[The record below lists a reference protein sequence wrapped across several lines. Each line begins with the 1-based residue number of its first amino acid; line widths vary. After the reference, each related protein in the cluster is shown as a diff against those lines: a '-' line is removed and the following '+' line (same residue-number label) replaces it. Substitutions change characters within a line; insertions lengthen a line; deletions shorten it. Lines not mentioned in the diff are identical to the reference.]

1 VTPEHY
7 LDLLASEATLL
18 ADTAAA
24 IDLDAPVPTCP
35 GWSARDAVEHTGM
48 VYHHKIACMQLGRR
62 PEDDEYAA
70 APAPGQGSVEFF
82 REALAAL
89 LEELVRRG
97 PSAPS
102 YTWWPDDQTVGFWYR
117 RMAQETAVHRV
128 DVQSVTGDVTHI
140 DDDLA
145 LDGVDEVLTLFLAGD
160 WAEEP
165 VDDASGSTVAIRTGE
180 NLWRATLDQEEV
192 TLTSGPG
199 PSHAT
204 VSGEPSE
211 LLLWLWGRRPLS
223 AVTVEGDDAVIA
235 ELRERLSLA
244 TQ

>member
-1 VTPEHY
+1 MTPERF
-7 LDLLASEATLL
+7 LDLLASDATLL
-18 ADTAAA
+18 ADTADA

-35 GWSARDAVEHTGM
+35 GWAARDAVDHTAA

-62 PEDDEYAA
+62 PDEDEYTQH
-70 APAPGQGSVEFF
+70 PAPGQGSVEFY

-97 PSAPS
+97 PAAPS
-102 YTWWPDDQTVGFWYR
+102 YTWWPADQTVGFWYR

-145 LDGVDEVLTLFLAGD
+145 LDGVDEVLTRFLAGD

-165 VDDASGSTVAIRTGE
+165 VEDASGSTVAIRTGE
-180 NLWRATLDQEEV
+180 HLWRVTLDQEEV
-192 TLTSGPG
+192 ALTEGPG

-223 AVTVEGDDAVIA
+223 AVTVEGDGAVIA

>member
-1 VTPEHY
+1 MTPERF
-7 LDLLASEATLL
+7 LDLLAAEATLL
-18 ADTAAA
+18 ADTADA

-35 GWSARDAVEHTGM
+35 GWSARDAVEHTAA

-62 PEDDEYAA
+62 PDEDEYTQR
-70 APAPGQGSVEFF
+70 PAPGQSSVEFY

-97 PSAPS
+97 PAAPS
-102 YTWWPDDQTVGFWYR
+102 YTWWPAEQTVGFWYR

-128 DVQSVTGDVTHI
+128 DVQSVTGDITHV

-145 LDGVDEVLTLFLAGD
+145 LDGVDEVLSRFLAGD

-165 VDDASGSTVAIRTGE
+165 VEDASGSTVTIRTGDH
-180 NLWRATLDQEEV
+180 LWRVTLDQEEV
-192 TLTSGPG
+192 TLTEGPG
-199 PSHAT
+199 RSHAT

-223 AVTVEGDDAVIA
+223 AVSLEGDEAVIA

>member
-1 VTPEHY
+1 MTPERY
-7 LDLLASEATLL
+7 LDLLASDATLL
-18 ADTAAA
+18 ADTASA

-35 GWSARDAVEHTGM
+35 GWSTRDAVEHTAA
-48 VYHHKIACMQLGRR
+48 VYHHKIACIQLGRR
-62 PEDDEYAA
+62 PDDDEYVQRPVA
-70 APAPGQGSVEFF
+70 GQGSVEFF
-82 REALAAL
+82 RDALAAL

-97 PSAPS
+97 PAAPA
-102 YTWWPDDQTVGFWYR
+102 YTWWPADQTVGFWYR

-128 DVQSVTGDVTHI
+128 DVQSVTGEMTPVE
-140 DDDLA
+140 DDLA
-145 LDGVDEVLTLFLAGD
+145 LDGIDEVLTRFLAGD

-165 VDDASGSTVAIRTGE
+165 VEDASGSTVAIRTGDH
-180 NLWRATLDQEEV
+180 LWRVTLNQEEV
-192 TLTSGPG
+192 PLTEGPG

-223 AVTVEGDDAVIA
+223 AVTMEGDEAVVD

>member
-1 VTPEHY
+1 MKPEHY

-35 GWSARDAVEHTGM
+35 GWSARDALEHTGT

-62 PEDDEYAA
+62 PEDDEYAT
-70 APAPGQGSVEFF
+70 APAPDQSSVEFF

-160 WAEEP
+160 WSDEP

-192 TLTSGPG
+192 TLTEGPG